1 MLYSYILCRN
11 YSSKI
16 NWLSKGIPLFLLKR
30 KGGDFNSKII
40 IRSDPLIS
48 MHQSLLQLFTRTT
61 IFHWRN
67 CWSRQVVVV
76 RRILYRWR
84 RLASKACFLTP
95 LRAKV
100 TRLGENNF
108 VTLSSCFLAR
118 LLVVRKW
125 RPNVREVFVTMRAV
139 ENISYCW
146 YVDKKNKPTSPN
158 RCHADQ
164 VSQFLFEHLTQVK
177 RSLAMNLVSAGA
189 CYVFHLASYPF
200 AKHTVYVANMS

>member
-1 MLYSYILCRN
+1 MRIKFLLVLGFKINITSYNFHVIVFSHVGEWNNHLAMLYSYILCRN

-118 LLVVRKW
+118 LLVVRKMK
-125 RPNVREVFVTMRAV
+125 T
-139 ENISYCW
+139 
-146 YVDKKNKPTSPN
+146 
-158 RCHADQ
+158 
-164 VSQFLFEHLTQVK
+164 
-177 RSLAMNLVSAGA
+177 
-189 CYVFHLASYPF
+189 
-200 AKHTVYVANMS
+200 